1 MQFLKIKKD
10 KKSGRVTLEYQKKKA
25 DQTLDEFHFSSFDK
39 PLPEFDTALLN
50 LRKYVMQ
57 ICEYPVDDDFITRTT
72 VTGVSFSY
80 GGDAD
85 VMGATLIAQ
94 LVLKDC
100 NAPLNLNTPHLAED
114 FYSAS
119 GGSDKQLMPDKM
131 ATDLYKLMTEAERY
145 LYGERAQG
153 ELFVVQTGE
162 VKSGTEEKKQA
173 RELENAI
180 A

>member
-10 KKSGRVTLEYQKKKA
+10 KKTDKVTLEYQKKKA
-25 DQTLDEFHFSSFDK
+25 DDSVDEFAFSSFDK
-39 PLPEFDTALLN
+39 PLPEFDTALLA
-50 LRKYVMQ
+50 LRKYVLE
-57 ICEYPVDDDFITRTT
+57 ICEYPVNDDFLTRVT

-80 GGDAD
+80 GGNEG

-94 LVLKDC
+94 LALKEC

-114 FYSAS
+114 FYNEN
-119 GGSDKQLMPDKM
+119 GGSEKQLMPDNM
-131 ATDLYKLMTEAERY
+131 AADLYKLINEAERY

-153 ELFVVQTGE
+153 ELFNQ
-162 VKSGTEEKKQA
+162 EKA
-173 RELENAI
+173 EA